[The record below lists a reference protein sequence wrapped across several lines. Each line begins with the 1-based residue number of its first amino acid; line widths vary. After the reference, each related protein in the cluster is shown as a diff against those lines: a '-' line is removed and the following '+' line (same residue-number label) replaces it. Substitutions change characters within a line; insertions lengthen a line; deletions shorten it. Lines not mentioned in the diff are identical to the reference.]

1 MKLMYSDIRE
11 ETKEEMI
18 LGEIYELYWD
28 DFTEEFQKEYFDKY
42 HENGNYDVIP
52 LMVRLD
58 QFMVDGVEPV
68 FEWIDE
74 EE

>member
-42 HENGNYDVIP
+42 NENGNYDVIP
-52 LMVRLD
+52 LMVCLD

-68 FEWIDE
+68 FEWVDE